1 MHHRAMRAVCL
12 SFGCTDRLGLSM
24 TVHDSVEAVEAAI
37 SGETGGRRE
46 VSSISCGISPAA

>member
-12 SFGCTDRLGLSM
+12 SFGCTDKLGLSM
-24 TVHDSVEAVEAAI
+24 TVHDSVVEAAI
-37 SGETGGRRE
+37 SGETGSRRE